1 MGSTNPSR
9 ISDQQVESSIEN
21 DDEHVTDDK
30 EHTDDMLKRLIEVH
44 GPAPEKKPVDHDHYV
59 AAVPA
64 RTPTA
69 SLKSSMG

>member
-1 MGSTNPSR
+1 MGKHNPSR

-21 DDEHVTDDK
+21 DDEDAEESKARTDA
-30 EHTDDMLKRLIEVH
+30 MLQRLIEVH
-44 GPAPEKKPVDHDHYV
+44 GPPPDKKPVDHDHYV
-59 AAVPA
+59 ATVAM

>member
-1 MGSTNPSR
+1 MSKTNPSR

-21 DDEHVTDDK
+21 DDEHVADDK

-59 AAVPA
+59 ATVPV

>member
-21 DDEHVTDDK
+21 DEHVTDDK